1 MPHKE
6 NAYTANA
13 TNDFTLFEGKATL
26 PNIPLS
32 ERVINMKAMVY
43 VAQHNIGFSVVPE
56 ILQLTKALAADK
68 KALDSLGISR
78 TTYKTRFSLA
88 KTFGSHLVETLKNTF
103 FSLNMDEST
112 NSNFQRVVTILV
124 SLFSSKSNQ
133 VEVHHLT
140 SFTVTKVN
148 SQSLFDQVVNVFRE
162 NDIPWKNLMAVLMDS
177 CNVMRG
183 NKSGFETRLRT
194 EKTPHLLDVDDDV
207 CHHIH
212 NSSKAFCKPFNHLA
226 EALFLDIF
234 NDLKWS
240 PDLRESME
248 DICLMLDVKFTMPQ
262 RYVSHRWLSVY
273 DVTMNTHRMFDA
285 LAIFLLFMG
294 HYLGL

>member
-88 KTFGSHLVETLKNTF
+88 KTFGSQLVETLKNTF
-103 FSLNMDEST
+103 F
-112 NSNFQRVVTILV
+112 
-124 SLFSSKSNQ
+124 
-133 VEVHHLT
+133 HLT
-140 SFTVTKVN
+140 WMKARA
-148 SQSLFDQVVNVFRE
+148 LIFR
-162 NDIPWKNLMAVLMDS
+162 
-177 CNVMRG
+177 R
-183 NKSGFETRLRT
+183 
-194 EKTPHLLDVDDDV
+194 
-207 CHHIH
+207 
-212 NSSKAFCKPFNHLA
+212 
-226 EALFLDIF
+226 
-234 NDLKWS
+234 
-240 PDLRESME
+240 
-248 DICLMLDVKFTMPQ
+248 
-262 RYVSHRWLSVY
+262 
-273 DVTMNTHRMFDA
+273 
-285 LAIFLLFMG
+285 
-294 HYLGL
+294 